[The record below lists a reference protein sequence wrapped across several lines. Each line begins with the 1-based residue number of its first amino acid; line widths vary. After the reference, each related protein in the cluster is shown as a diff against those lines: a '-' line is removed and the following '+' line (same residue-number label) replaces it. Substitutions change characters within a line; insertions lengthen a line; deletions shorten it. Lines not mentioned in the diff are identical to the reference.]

1 MGYTSYVNSTDSI
14 VLKRAAIC
22 FTKDSLFILMKGFLP
37 MILPFILMK
46 SFSEAPPFVLMIAL
60 LFTVMPTLLS
70 TLMKDLSICFD
81 ETACIR
87 ACIKA

>member
-1 MGYTSYVNSTDSI
+1 
-14 VLKRAAIC
+14 
-22 FTKDSLFILMKGFLP
+22 

-70 TLMKDLSICFD
+70 TSMKDLSICFD
-81 ETACIR
+81 KTACIR